1 MSPKQFAEALA
12 AAYRQGPEAVG
23 DVIKQAGRKL
33 TRNTIDQVA
42 VALRQAGDLDG
53 ARQLARTFTDTKGG
67 RVADKA
73 KAALEAGNTLP
84 GPGPTQ
90 SESLLKSPKQR
101 AAAAPAQEAGPLPEV
116 PKGPIEETIA
126 SNLPEGEA
134 GSSVGVGIEAT
145 GSRSRKP
152 TLGDDSIV
160 NTVEGGDGIS
170 LKDQNAD
177 SRVSG
182 METEGETAAKDTAAV
197 QQDLD
202 FESTGDPEIDEFLA
216 KSEREGGFYNSEGKW
231 TTNAEV
237 EASIPPFSEV
247 LERARKKGLIDAD
260 GNPTT
265 PEQRA
270 AFADDNQF
278 RSPNQAPPPPR
289 EPAPYSQND
298 VNPIPVDDVGQTGRV
313 MDARITD
320 APGMEIDPTSTFEP
334 YIDPR
339 AVDMKRLRDLGLGER
354 SGALSVPGSSM
365 DQTAMFGVDGP
376 RPLDLSG
383 FDPMARY
390 DPSLEP
396 ISSTQ
401 PLPVNSPS
409 YIEPSTRLPSPAP
422 MQGPPVP
429 PGFDGRS
436 MVGPPRPPQA
446 GSFSLLPNGVT
457 GPPSQPAGSG
467 ARPFVGPPVPPG
479 YAPPIGPPLPPG
491 YTPPPATSR
500 LVPETGL
507 DEFGPALANE
517 GQNFSPLKTQQFGPP
532 PPPNTMG
539 AREPF
544 GPQYPEKGPLRDSL
558 ENIRREAAAK
568 KAAGEGNVDTEKP
581 PAKGTLAGSLGKYVG
596 LPLGGLAV
604 TAGGY
609 KVVDSVQDFQDE
621 VSRRQMES
629 QSIEDMYRQ
638 IEGFGRERTP
648 MLNAGQP
655 QPNILRQGAMENFK
669 DDMRIQD
676 PAQDDVLPDPPKTI
690 KKKKNLKD
698 TT

>member
-1 MSPKQFAEALA
+1 MSPKQFYEALA

-23 DVIKQAGRKL
+23 DVIKQAGRTL
-33 TRNTIDQVA
+33 NRNTIDQVA
-42 VALRQAGDLDG
+42 VALRQAGDAAG

-67 RVADKA
+67 RVAEKA
-73 KAALEAGNTLP
+73 KAALEGGNTLV

-101 AAAAPAQEAGPLPEV
+101 PQAAAKESGPLPE
-116 PKGPIEETIA
+116 PPPGPIEETIA

-134 GSSVGVGIEAT
+134 GSSVSIEST
-145 GSRSRKP
+145 GSKSRKP
-152 TLGDDSIV
+152 VLGDDSIV
-160 NTVEGGDGIS
+160 NTVEGEPGIS

-182 METEGETAAKDTAAV
+182 METQGETAAKDADAN
-197 QQDLD
+197 QKELD
-202 FESTGDPEIDEFLA
+202 FESTGDPEIDAAMLQA
-216 KSEREGGFYNSEGKW
+216 KKDGGVTSPDGTFIS
-231 TTNAEV
+231 NAEID
-237 EASIPPFSEV
+237 EMAARQKPIIFDKAR
-247 LERARKKGLIDAD
+247 ERGLLDAD
-260 GNPTT
+260 NNITT

-278 RSPNQAPPPPR
+278 RSPEPPPR

-298 VNPIPVDDVGQTGRV
+298 VNPIPVDNVGQTGRV
-313 MDARITD
+313 MDARTTD
-320 APGMEIDPTSTFEP
+320 APGMEIDPTSTFAP

-339 AVDMKRLRDLGLGER
+339 SVDMKRLRDLGLGEQ
-354 SGALSVPGSSM
+354 SAALSVPGSSM
-365 DQTAMFGVDGP
+365 EQTARFGVNGP

-409 YIEPSTRLPSPAP
+409 YIEPSTKLPSPAP
-422 MQGPPVP
+422 LQGPPLP
-429 PGFDGRS
+429 PGFDGRT
-436 MVGPPRPPQA
+436 MVGPPPPPQA
-446 GSFSLLPNGVT
+446 GSFSQLPNGVT

-558 ENIRREAAAK
+558 ETIRREAAAK
-568 KAAGEGNVDTEKP
+568 KAAGEVNVDTKEP
-581 PAKGTLAGSLGKYVG
+581 PAKGTIGGKLGKYVG

-604 TAGGY
+604 TAAGY
-609 KVVDSVQDFQDE
+609 QAVDSVQDFQDE

-676 PAQDDVLPDPPKTI
+676 PVQDDVLPDPPKTI

-698 TT
+698 TI

>member
-1 MSPKQFAEALA
+1 MSPKQFYEALA

-23 DVIKQAGRKL
+23 DVIKQAGRSL

-42 VALRQAGDLDG
+42 VALRQAGDADG
-53 ARQLARTFTDTKGG
+53 ARQLARTFTETKGG
-67 RVADKA
+67 RVAEKA
-73 KAALEAGNTLP
+73 KAALEGGNTLV

-101 AAAAPAQEAGPLPEV
+101 PQAAAKEAGPLPE
-116 PKGPIEETIA
+116 PPPGPIEETIA

-134 GSSVGVGIEAT
+134 GSAVTIEAP
-145 GSRSRKP
+145 SKRQRKP
-152 TLGDDSIV
+152 VSTEPE
-160 NTVEGGDGIS
+160 NTVPAPEGVS
-170 LKDQNAD
+170 LADQNAD

-197 QQDLD
+197 QQDLE
-202 FESTGDPEIDEFLA
+202 FESTGDPAIDAALLQAKRDGGVTSPDGTFISDAEIDAITAQQKPIIFD
-216 KSEREGGFYNSEGKW
+216 K
-231 TTNAEV
+231 
-237 EASIPPFSEV
+237 
-247 LERARKKGLIDAD
+247 ARQQGLLDAD
-260 GNPTT
+260 NNITT

-298 VNPIPVDDVGQTGRV
+298 VNPIPVDNVGQTPRV
-313 MDARITD
+313 MDARTTN
-320 APGMEIDPTSTFEP
+320 APGMEIDPTSTFAP

-339 AVDMKRLRDLGLGER
+339 SVDMKRLRDLGLGEQ
-354 SGALSVPGSSM
+354 SAALSVPGSSM
-365 DQTAMFGVDGP
+365 DQTAMFGVNGP

-390 DPSLEP
+390 DPSLQP

-409 YIEPSTRLPSPAP
+409 YIEPSTKLPSPAP
-422 MQGPPVP
+422 LQGPPLP
-429 PGFDGRS
+429 PGFDGRT
-436 MVGPPRPPQA
+436 MVGPPPPPQA
-446 GSFSLLPNGVT
+446 GSFSQLPNGVT

-517 GQNFSPLKTQQFGPP
+517 GQNFSRFTSNQVQGPPVPPDIRGARDMFGPSYP
-532 PPPNTMG
+532 P
-539 AREPF
+539 
-544 GPQYPEKGPLRDSL
+544 KGPGRD
-558 ENIRREAAAK
+558 AFQ
-568 KAAGEGNVDTEKP
+568 KAMADSQPTQGTTKANVTPEE
-581 PAKGTLAGSLGKYVG
+581 PASKGTLTSSLGKYVG

-604 TAGGY
+604 TAAGY
-609 KVVDSVQDFQDE
+609 KLVDGVQDFQDE